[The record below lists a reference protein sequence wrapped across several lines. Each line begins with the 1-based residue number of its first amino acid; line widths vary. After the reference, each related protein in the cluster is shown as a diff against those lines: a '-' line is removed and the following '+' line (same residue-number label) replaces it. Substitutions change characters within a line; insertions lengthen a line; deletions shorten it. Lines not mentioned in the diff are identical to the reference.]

1 MLSGIQHFIFCRRQ
15 WALIHIEQQWAEN
28 ERTIDGKNMHQNAH
42 NPEYNTKRGEVIT
55 LRALK
60 IHSAILGI
68 SGECDVV
75 EFYKNDSGVSLYSFE
90 GKWSPYPVE
99 YKKGKPKENDADVFQ
114 LCAQAM
120 CLEEMLCC
128 NIEKGSIYYG
138 ETRRRMEVAFDEEL
152 RNKVR
157 KTIEEM
163 HSIYD
168 KGYTPKVKR
177 TKSCNACSLK
187 DVCLPGLM
195 KNTPVRQYLLKSL
208 EEGEE

>member
-28 ERTIDGKNMHQNAH
+28 ERTIDGKYMHQNAH
-42 NPEYNTKRGEVIT
+42 NPEYNTKRGEVLT

-60 IHSAILGI
+60 IHSAVLGI

-75 EFYKNDSGVSLYSFE
+75 EFYKNDSGVSLHSFE

-99 YKKGKPKENDADVFQ
+99 YKKGKPKENDADIVQ

-120 CLEEMLCC
+120 CIEEMLCC
-128 NIEKGSIYYG
+128 HIEKGSIYYG
-138 ETRRRMEVAFDEEL
+138 ETRRRLEVAFDEEL

-195 KNTPVRQYLLKSL
+195 KKTSVRQYLLKSL